1 MNLKQIV
8 AVLFSCAASVAGA
21 AYAQSAV
28 TNEDAQEVIQ
38 AISGDKEKVQA
49 YCDLVKLERHT
60 DATVQGAQSQR
71 QDAADEH
78 NHMNELQKK
87 LGPEFGAMM
96 DEYKDINLSS
106 EQGPRWET
114 DEIVQATLHTLNKL
128 CGPDVN
134 RPQRD

>member
-1 MNLKQIV
+1 MNLKQLL
-8 AVLFSCAASVAGA
+8 AVLFFCAMVVVGT

-28 TNEDAQEVIQ
+28 TNEDAQTVIQ

-49 YCDLVKLERHT
+49 YCDMVKLGRHM
-60 DATVQGAQSQR
+60 DATGQSAQSQG
-71 QDAADEH
+71 QDTADKQD
-78 NHMNELQKK
+78 HMNELQQK

-106 EQGPRWET
+106 EQGPKWET
-114 DEIVQATLHTLNKL
+114 DAIVRATLNTLNKL
-128 CGPDVN
+128 CGPEVN

>member
-1 MNLKQIV
+1 M
-8 AVLFSCAASVAGA
+8 
-21 AYAQSAV
+21 
-28 TNEDAQEVIQ
+28 
-38 AISGDKEKVQA
+38 
-49 YCDLVKLERHT
+49 
-60 DATVQGAQSQR
+60 QGAQSQR

-106 EQGPRWET
+106 AQGPRWET